1 MFQKNKTKNHGSLWP
16 ERREVS
22 GHSRVE
28 SLERKL
34 NLAVG
39 PVYIWSHPYPQG
51 SGGCEGTLMRRRV
64 MRSNFCQQNSSIYTE
79 VGRDLGKPKECF
91 MKLPCSPGQQLTR
104 VSIPAC
110 FLLFVF
116 KSTYDCISLSLLT
129 VVMEYGTQKIQ
140 SVLCHKVSLGHRN
153 C

>member
-1 MFQKNKTKNHGSLWP
+1 MGAARHFLSTRLCAKAYEGGMFQKNKTKNHGSLWP

-64 MRSNFCQQNSSIYTE
+64 MRSNFC
-79 VGRDLGKPKECF
+79 
-91 MKLPCSPGQQLTR
+91 
-104 VSIPAC
+104 
-110 FLLFVF
+110 
-116 KSTYDCISLSLLT
+116 
-129 VVMEYGTQKIQ
+129 
-140 SVLCHKVSLGHRN
+140 
-153 C
+153 